1 MPLKQQHESAGGASI
16 STAQDYTFRLTQDY
30 YLLLL
35 VLGVLGIFY
44 MVIMYI
50 VGDARADR
58 INRLNK
64 LK

>member
-1 MPLKQQHESAGGASI
+1 MPLKQQRDTGGSSI

-35 VLGVLGIFY
+35 VLGALGIFY